1 MAVYTISIVEVPLE
15 GHIGGVEIPLRSIE
29 ILWGV
34 KRKNPNPS
42 NDPRAS
48 PRYAIIDCAI

>member
-29 ILWGV
+29 ILWVV